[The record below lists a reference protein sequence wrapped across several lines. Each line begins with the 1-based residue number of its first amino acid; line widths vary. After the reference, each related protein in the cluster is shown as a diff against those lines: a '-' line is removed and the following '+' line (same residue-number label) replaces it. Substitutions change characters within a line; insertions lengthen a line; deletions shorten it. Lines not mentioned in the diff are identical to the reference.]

1 MISPAEIQR
10 ISATLGV
17 SPDVVEHD
25 YALGCFLH
33 FLGEVQEIKHSWV
46 FKGGT
51 CLAKCHFSHYRFS
64 EDLDFTL
71 TENILPND
79 LGKLLDRAK
88 SLTQVEAGIR
98 MDIRPT
104 AVEVIED
111 DYGKESFEAKV
122 YYEGVWRPRGSPRA
136 IRVHANRD
144 ETLLFPVQ
152 THGVHHS
159 YSDAE
164 QLPKATIQTYALEE
178 VVSEKLRAL
187 SGQRKYAVARDLYDL
202 WSLNRSNLN
211 MASALAAF
219 PKKCK
224 AKGLGPAS
232 VDLNRLA
239 GERAEYR
246 ANWENNLE
254 YLVPVDL
261 KCPFDDAW
269 NVSYTLLTRALK
281 S

>member
-1 MISPAEIQR
+1 MISPAEVQR
-10 ISATLGV
+10 ISAGLGV
-17 SPDVVEHD
+17 SPDIVEHD

-33 FLGEVQEIKHSWV
+33 FLGEVQEIKRSWV

-71 TENILPND
+71 MESILPND
-79 LGKLLDRAK
+79 IGKLLDRAK
-88 SLTQVEAGIR
+88 AMTQAEAGIR

-144 ETLLFPVQ
+144 ENLLFPIQ
-152 THGVHHS
+152 THGVNHS
-159 YSDAE
+159 YSDAA
-164 QLPKATIQTYALEE
+164 QLPQTTVQTYALEE
-178 VVSEKLRAL
+178 VAAEKLRAL

-211 MASALAAF
+211 MAPALAVF

-224 AKGLGPAS
+224 VKGLVPSS
-232 VDLNRLA
+232 VDLKRLVA
-239 GERAEYR
+239 ERGEYH

-254 YLVPVDL
+254 YLVPLDL
-261 KCPFDDAW
+261 KCPFDEAW
-269 NVSYTLLTRALK
+269 DVSYNLLTQALQ